1 MEFLK
6 KLGRYFLT
14 KHFLKVAAI
23 LALVHVLVIGGT
35 IYYLDSYTRH
45 GEKLEVPNMVGMNV
59 RNIASLLEEQNLK
72 FEIVDQVYKPKLAEG
87 TIVSQDP
94 GPTKTTSVFVKG
106 ERTIRLCVSK
116 RVSLVEM
123 PNLVDKSERFATI
136 ILKNRGLRCKVTYK
150 NMPESSGAVLQQ
162 RFKGKSVKPGLK
174 ISIGSM
180 IQIIVGRYEGSEPVK
195 VINLLGLTISEARE
209 RLSVYPGVSFFP
221 VCGDCLTKEDSL
233 RARISYQSPQF
244 YLDGA
249 PALMPSVGT
258 VSATA
263 VLDFVDYSPKKDP
276 VKTEDGKPSVDA
288 KNPE

>member
-1 MEFLK
+1 MEFFK
-6 KLGRYFLT
+6 KFGRYFLT

-45 GEKLEVPNMVGMNV
+45 GEKIEIPNMVGMNV
-59 RNIASLLEEQNLK
+59 RNIASLIEEQDLK
-72 FEIVDQVYKPKLAEG
+72 FEVVDQVYKPKLAEG

-106 ERTIRLCVSK
+106 ERTIRLRVSK

-123 PNLVDKSERFATI
+123 PNLVNKSERFATI
-136 ILKNRGLRCKVTYK
+136 ILKNRGLRYKITYK
-150 NMPESSGAVLQQ
+150 NTPESNGAIIQQ
-162 RFKGKSVKPGLK
+162 RFKGKNVKPGLK

-195 VINLLGLTISEARE
+195 VIDLLGLTISEARE

-221 VCGDCLTKEDSL
+221 VCEDCLTNEDSL
-233 RARISYQSPQF
+233 RARINSQSPEF
-244 YLDGA
+244 YLNGN

-263 VLDFVDYSPKKDP
+263 VLDFIDDRPKKDP

-288 KNPE
+288 KNP